1 MNLFRNQSQVE
12 PSGSLPEEYLRKR
25 KEQRANFISIVL
37 FVLVMGGVATAFVV
51 TNRNWNEVR
60 EARETVNNQFN
71 LAGDQ
76 IASMNAY
83 ETRVN
88 QMIDKAHVAV
98 GLLDSV
104 PKSNLVAEI
113 VSRMPEGMSMIRFG
127 YSTEEIKP
135 VRARET
141 GVRTISSGNQP
152 AKPEEKPGRPDVRRW
167 NSTIEIEGLS
177 PSDQEV
183 SRFIDAMVDLSLV
196 KRVRLEYSREQEIDG
211 HPMREFR
218 IVMSGDPDGD
228 IRRLVMAGE
237 EGQ

>member
-1 MNLFRNQSQVE
+1 M
-12 PSGSLPEEYLRKR
+12 
-25 KEQRANFISIVL
+25 
-37 FVLVMGGVATAFVV
+37 
-51 TNRNWNEVR
+51 
-60 EARETVNNQFN
+60 
-71 LAGDQ
+71 
-76 IASMNAY
+76 
-83 ETRVN
+83 
-88 QMIDKAHVAV
+88 
-98 GLLDSV
+98 
-104 PKSNLVAEI
+104 
-113 VSRMPEGMSMIRFG
+113 
-127 YSTEEIKP
+127 
-135 VRARET
+135 
-141 GVRTISSGNQP
+141 SSGNQP